1 MTTVY
6 FLEASVPLTKTF
18 KQVSKRGDIE
28 KEAYPLVGNFTS
40 HEVEVKN
47 TMELYKAIALHADKG
62 HCLLKG
68 ELSRPLSQESR
79 RGTTKTNDRTS
90 WVCLDFDRHNAESVD
105 AALERLGLGDVSY
118 VLQWSASHGLKEHEG
133 TLSAHVFMML
143 DSEVPAPELK
153 AWLMDLN
160 LKHLRDDIRLARA
173 KSVLSWPL
181 DITTC
186 QNDKLI
192 YIAPPKFIGM
202 KDPLKQRI
210 ELVMRKRPAIKV
222 GELDI
227 PHINALKTQEREA
240 LNKLRKAEGL
250 PTRTAKTAWV
260 GNIEVQSKPDECVVT
275 EIRYDG
281 EFVRLNLNGGDS
293 WAYWHPKDNFELIH
307 DFKSDTWYRTKD
319 LVPGYYQ
326 ELLDERMA
334 LNATPTEDGDLIL
347 AFRDLRTA
355 AYYNGLWN
363 PGENKLELHQARNE
377 TQLEHWMRSHGRV
390 IGDFIPVWDICFDPH
405 DDWVV
410 DEAEHKINTFRP
422 SPYFS
427 VEPNAKGQFPVIEG
441 VIMHL
446 LGVRDP
452 KDPLY
457 QHFLNWLAVIFQRKA
472 KPLTAWVT
480 HGVEGCLAG
489 DTEICFRRG
498 KRIAGR
504 PLTIKDAYEKFN
516 GLWSAK
522 GANHKGK
529 GWDRSLT
536 TYASSVKD
544 DFTIGYHEVYRI
556 VESGVKMLY
565 RVVTNDGGLIRVTHE
580 HPFMRPDGTMT
591 KLCDLKVGDIV
602 LKRGKK
608 NAHVK
613 TPKGRNKNRA
623 TIHSIPYHPYAWQH
637 IINGKNYKRLHR
649 ARLVWEAALNDMTL
663 DEFVWVLRNDP
674 VQAGGLKYLDQSII
688 VHHLDEDP
696 SNDALSNLT
705 TVDKLNHDQHHAK
718 ETGLG
723 TVLTRE
729 AKIISITEDREEMTY
744 DMTMKAPYHNYV
756 ANDFCVSN
764 TGKGTLFTRILQPL
778 LNHTNVFAGRIDNL
792 EEQFNG
798 WMQGKLLVLI
808 DEIDVDDFRERGRV
822 ASKLR
827 NYITEPMVSF
837 RHMRQAA
844 VFDKNYASFIFA
856 SNRPQPVF
864 IPESDRRYNCGN
876 FQKAKLVYP
885 GDEAI
890 ENELEAFAAFLLAHK
905 ADIEAANRVMET
917 EDRAR
922 IQRLGITSLM
932 ETCRVVLEGRF
943 EDLWYA
949 MPDERLMAEAGI
961 VNSHTQNAQAYC
973 MLMRRIAADIL
984 AGKGRGTLSRDELLV
999 ILQYNVGNMP
1009 VTPNKFT
1016 SLLRHNG
1023 IETKQLRH
1031 NGTKTMGVN
1040 VDWVASEDLLA
1051 DLGEALSQ
1059 KKALMRRVK

>member
-143 DSEVPAPELK
+143 DLEVPAPELK

-260 GNIEVQSKPDECVVT
+260 GNVEVQSKPDECVVT
-275 EIRYDG
+275 EIRDDG

-377 TQLEHWMRSHGRV
+377 TQLDHWMRSHGRV

-480 HGVEGCLAG
+480 HGVEG
-489 DTEICFRRG
+489 
-498 KRIAGR
+498 
-504 PLTIKDAYEKFN
+504 
-516 GLWSAK
+516 
-522 GANHKGK
+522 
-529 GWDRSLT
+529 
-536 TYASSVKD
+536 
-544 DFTIGYHEVYRI
+544 
-556 VESGVKMLY
+556 
-565 RVVTNDGGLIRVTHE
+565 
-580 HPFMRPDGTMT
+580 
-591 KLCDLKVGDIV
+591 
-602 LKRGKK
+602 
-608 NAHVK
+608 
-613 TPKGRNKNRA
+613 
-623 TIHSIPYHPYAWQH
+623 
-637 IINGKNYKRLHR
+637 
-649 ARLVWEAALNDMTL
+649 
-663 DEFVWVLRNDP
+663 
-674 VQAGGLKYLDQSII
+674 
-688 VHHLDEDP
+688 
-696 SNDALSNLT
+696 
-705 TVDKLNHDQHHAK
+705 
-718 ETGLG
+718 
-723 TVLTRE
+723 
-729 AKIISITEDREEMTY
+729 
-744 DMTMKAPYHNYV
+744 
-756 ANDFCVSN
+756 